1 MLKPKKEIFK
11 KEIKR
16 DPFLE
21 TVDKIEASIEK
32 NSKDYLKIFGG
43 IVLFVI
49 IISFLINSR
58 NINKEIVSSSIG
70 NALVALDKGDVDKA
84 KFQFET
90 LLDDNSGSAGI
101 EVVHYYLGKISY
113 ERGDYKVA
121 KEYLDTFLN
130 SGFSVDLLTYGST
143 VMVSDILLKS
153 ENYLEAL
160 NIISE
165 KINKSND
172 NYLKQRL
179 IIEKAKLLIE
189 SGENVSGIAL
199 LNELNQS
206 ENISSGLKSDVEE
219 IIGKYQI

>member
-70 NALVALDKGDVDKA
+70 NALVALDKGDVENA

-90 LLDDNSGSAGI
+90 LLNDHSGSAGI
-101 EVVHYYLGKISY
+101 EVVHYYLGKIAY
-113 ERGDYKVA
+113 ERGDYQIA
-121 KEYLDTFLN
+121 KEYLDAFIN
-130 SGFSVDLLTYGST
+130 SGFSIDLLTYGSA
-143 VMVSDILLKS
+143 VMTSDILSKS
-153 ENYLEAL
+153 ENYEEAI

-165 KINKSND
+165 KIEKSTD
-172 NYLKQRL
+172 NYLKQKL
-179 IIEKAKLLIE
+179 IIEKAKLFIK
-189 SGENVSGIAL
+189 SGENVRGLAL
-199 LNELNQS
+199 LDELIQS
-206 ENISSGLKSDVEE
+206 DSISSGLKSDIEE
-219 IIGKYQI
+219 IIGKYQT